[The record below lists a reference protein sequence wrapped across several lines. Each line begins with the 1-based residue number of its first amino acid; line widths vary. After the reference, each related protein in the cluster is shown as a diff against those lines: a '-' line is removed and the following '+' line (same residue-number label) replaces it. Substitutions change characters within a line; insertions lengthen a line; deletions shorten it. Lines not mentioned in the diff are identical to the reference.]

1 MSTRARISV
10 SRSVVVASGRIHSN
24 LCITPTASRDA
35 SPCRAGKIFAAA
47 RNTRRKNPPPSIARS
62 LGLALSG
69 SIAASSAP
77 TTVPNLPR
85 HSASW
90 SSGASRSWASSS
102 SSSSAS
108 DSKSETEAPSLNPR
122 LRSSTH
128 ASYPAGSSARARA
141 RRSRRTLRMPPVAAL
156 SRVPTSRSTS
166 SKSARRI
173 PSHVGWLTSDSIGA
187 FSPSSPSP
195 LASSSSSSSSSSP
208 APPRVLKRSSSRGSL
223 EDAATERL
231 CTRSDASSRDP
242 SSRLEGSEG
251 APSVEDADPARRRSW
266 RRQASASAL
275 RCCSMTLQCLSRR
288 CERCTSWG
296 RVSRAKA
303 RSDAVSHR
311 ADPRCRAPPP
321 TPSRS
326 PPPPSSAGTASRSS
340 ISRDLAAASS
350 SSVSSSPLSS
360 SSSMSASPANRA
372 VSSSAPDGAVAAA
385 PSAPP
390 SQSSWEADR
399 PGSDAEVSR
408 ASAAR
413 SGSDD
418 RATGNLKGLSNR
430 LATQQYPSHAPM
442 GAAR

>member
-1 MSTRARISV
+1 M
-10 SRSVVVASGRIHSN
+10 
-24 LCITPTASRDA
+24 
-35 SPCRAGKIFAAA
+35 
-47 RNTRRKNPPPSIARS
+47 
-62 LGLALSG
+62 
-69 SIAASSAP
+69 
-77 TTVPNLPR
+77 
-85 HSASW
+85 
-90 SSGASRSWASSS
+90 
-102 SSSSAS
+102 
-108 DSKSETEAPSLNPR
+108 
-122 LRSSTH
+122 
-128 ASYPAGSSARARA
+128 
-141 RRSRRTLRMPPVAAL
+141 
-156 SRVPTSRSTS
+156 
-166 SKSARRI
+166 
-173 PSHVGWLTSDSIGA
+173 
-187 FSPSSPSP
+187 
-195 LASSSSSSSSSSP
+195 
-208 APPRVLKRSSSRGSL
+208 
-223 EDAATERL
+223 ERL

-242 SSRLEGSEG
+242 SSRSGPGAAEGSEG
-251 APSVEDADPARRRSW
+251 APSVEDADPATRRSW

-303 RSDAVSHR
+303 RSDAASHR
-311 ADPRCRAPPP
+311 ADPRRRAPPP

-340 ISRDLAAASS
+340 ISRDLAAVSS

>member
-10 SRSVVVASGRIHSN
+10 SRSVVVASGRIHSS
-24 LCITPTASRDA
+24 LCITPTASREA
-35 SPCRAGKIFAAA
+35 SPCRAGKIFVAA

-69 SIAASSAP
+69 SITASKAP
-77 TTVPNLPR
+77 TAVPNLPR
-85 HSASW
+85 HRASW
-90 SSGASRSWASSS
+90 SLGGTRHGASFMA
-102 SSSSAS
+102 SSAS
-108 DSKSETEAPSLNPR
+108 SESDSESDTAPSIEF

-128 ASYPAGSSARARA
+128 AANPAGSSARARA

-156 SRVPTSRSTS
+156 SRVRTSRSTS

-173 PSHVGWLTSDSIGA
+173 PSHVGWLTSESIGA
-187 FSPSSPSP
+187 SSPSSSTLPAP
-195 LASSSSSSSSSSP
+195 AVSSSSSSSSSP

-231 CTRSDASSRDP
+231 CTRSDASSRD
-242 SSRLEGSEG
+242 SSSHLEGSCEG
-251 APSVEDADPARRRSW
+251 APSVEDADPARMRSW

-311 ADPRCRAPPP
+311 AGSRCRAPPP

-340 ISRDLAAASS
+340 ISADLAAASS
-350 SSVSSSPLSS
+350 SSVSSSPQSS
-360 SSSMSASPANRA
+360 SSSISASPVNRA

-390 SQSSWEADR
+390 SQSSREADR
-399 PGSDAEVSR
+399 PGSDAEV
-408 ASAAR
+408 SAAR